1 MTKNDE
7 LDPAA
12 AMTDE
17 ELEELMK
24 FYGAQAVGEAL
35 PDTGWPNLPQVKY
48 EDLVTEPGKPF
59 VFLDVVFRR
68 SPKLKNSPQF
78 AVAKVADPRTKTEFT
93 TACASVVT
101 EKLRSLKERGE
112 LPVFGTPVKVV
123 AGDYSGY
130 FDLI

>member
-1 MTKNDE
+1 MAKNDK
-7 LDPAA
+7 DPASD
-12 AMTDE
+12 MTDA
-17 ELEELMK
+17 ELEEMFK
-24 FYGAQAVGEAL
+24 FYGAQAIGEAL
-35 PDTGWPNLPQVKY
+35 PETGWPNLPQVKY
-48 EDLVTEPGKPF
+48 EDLVTEPGSKF

-101 EKLRSLKERGE
+101 EKLRALKEQGE
-112 LPVFGTPVKVV
+112 LPVVGMPVKVV
-123 AGDYSGY
+123 GGDYGGY